1 LAILHGLCG
10 MAPSPRRRGGP
21 NLIDVGGARYAPRV
35 KDHEL
40 RVVQER
46 LEALAERVSEI
57 GQAQDQSD
65 DTVATLASA
74 LSDLVG
80 RLRRQDRIMSLN
92 SFVAYALFTVLLGAA
107 FLMLHR
113 GRAGDLERERDEAQ
127 RALIAAEE
135 RGQGAVRELAARES
149 AEKGAAEIYEMLR
162 DHRYKEAI
170 AAGSKLDTLKLTPA
184 EKGLF
189 TDAIERARGDL
200 AHQAL
205 ERGREAYARGELD
218 RAMKEAQAGLDLAPA
233 TEHAAALHYLIGLS
247 LNKQNKNADAAAAI
261 DRALAGGVEKEV
273 KDARY
278 VYATV
283 LDKLSRNEDARAA
296 YRAFAAGN
304 PRSPNAHWA
313 RTRAWQLS
321 QPVQSP
327 KPAAA
332 KPAAPTPAP
341 APAN

>member
-1 LAILHGLCG
+1 VLVAT
-10 MAPSPRRRGGP
+10 RV
-21 NLIDVGGARYAPRV
+21 NLIRVGGARYAVRV

-80 RLRRQDRIMSLN
+80 RMRKQDRLMTLN

-107 FLMLHR
+107 FFMLYR
-113 GRAGDLERERDEAQ
+113 SRATDLERERDQAQ
-127 RALIAAEE
+127 HGLIAAEE
-135 RGQGAVRELAARES
+135 RGQSAVRELAAKDA
-149 AEKGAAEIYEMLR
+149 AEKSATEIYELLR

-184 EKGLF
+184 EKGLL
-189 TDAIERARGDL
+189 TDAIDRAKGDL
-200 AHQAL
+200 ARQAL
-205 ERGREAYARGELD
+205 ERGREAYSRKELD
-218 RAMKEAQAGLDLAPA
+218 RAIKEAQAGIDAAPQS
-233 TEHAAALHYLIGLS
+233 EHTAALHYLIGQS
-247 LNKQNKNADAAAAI
+247 LDKQNKNAEAAAAI
-261 DRALAGGVEKEV
+261 DKALAGGVEKEV

-283 LDKLSRNEDARAA
+283 LDKLSRFEDARAA
-296 YRAFAAGN
+296 YRAFAAAN
-304 PRSPNAHWA
+304 PHSPNAHWA

-321 QPVQSP
+321 QPGQGAVTKP
-327 KPAAA
+327 GAAAGKPA
-332 KPAAPTPAP
+332 TPGP
-341 APAN
+341 

>member
-1 LAILHGLCG
+1 MPPG
-10 MAPSPRRRGGP
+10 
-21 NLIDVGGARYAPRV
+21 V

-65 DTVATLASA
+65 DTVATLAGA

-80 RLRRQDRIMSLN
+80 RMRRQDRLMTLN

-113 GRAGDLERERDEAQ
+113 GRAGDLERERDQAAS
-127 RALIAAEE
+127 ALVAAEE
-135 RGQGAVRELAARES
+135 RADKATRALAARETSEKS
-149 AEKGAAEIYEMLR
+149 ATEMYEMIR

-170 AAGSKLDTLKLTPA
+170 AAGQKLDTLKLTPA
-184 EKGLF
+184 EKGLL
-189 TDAIERARGDL
+189 TDAIERARSDL
-200 AHQAL
+200 ARQAL
-205 ERGREAYARGELD
+205 ERGREAFARGELD
-218 RAMKEAQAGLDLAPA
+218 RAMKEAQAGLESAPA
-233 TEHAAALHYLIGLS
+233 GEHAPALHYLIGLS
-247 LNKQNKNADAAAAI
+247 LNKQNKNAGAAAAI
-261 DRALAGGVEKEV
+261 EKALAGGIEKEV

-278 VYATV
+278 LYATV

-296 YRAFAAGN
+296 YRAFAVGN

-321 QPVQSP
+321 QPISPKPAQSP
-327 KPAAA
+327 KPAAPSA
-332 KPAAPTPAP
+332 STPP
-341 APAN
+341 EN

>member
-1 LAILHGLCG
+1 
-10 MAPSPRRRGGP
+10 MPRT
-21 NLIDVGGARYAPRV
+21 V

-40 RVVQER
+40 RLVQER

-65 DTVATLASA
+65 DTVATLATA

-80 RLRRQDRIMSLN
+80 RLRKQDRLITLN

-113 GRAGDLERERDEAQ
+113 SRAGDLERERDQAQ
-127 RALIAAEE
+127 HALVAAEE
-135 RGQGAVRELAARES
+135 RAANATRELAAREA

-170 AAGSKLDTLKLTPA
+170 AAGQKLDTLRLTPA
-184 EKGLF
+184 EKGLIG
-189 TDAIERARGDL
+189 DAVERAKGDL

-205 ERGREAYARGELD
+205 ERGHEAFGRGELD
-218 RAMKEAQAGLDLAPA
+218 RAVKEAEAGLEAAPQSA
-233 TEHAAALHYLIGLS
+233 HAPALHYLVGQS
-247 LNKQNKNADAAAAI
+247 LARQNKNADAAAAI
-261 DRALAGGVEKEV
+261 EKALAGGVEKEV

-278 VYATV
+278 LYATV
-283 LDKLSRNEDARAA
+283 LDKLSRGEDARAA
-296 YRAFAAGN
+296 YRAFATSH

-321 QPVQSP
+321 AQPA
-327 KPAAA
+327 KPTPAA
-332 KPAAPTPAP
+332 KPAAPAKPAP
-341 APAN
+341 

>member
-1 LAILHGLCG
+1 
-10 MAPSPRRRGGP
+10 M
-21 NLIDVGGARYAPRV
+21 GGARYAPRV

-80 RLRRQDRIMSLN
+80 RMRKQDRLMSLN

-107 FLMLHR
+107 FFMLYR
-113 GRAGDLERERDEAQ
+113 GRATDLERERDQAQ
-127 RALIAAEE
+127 RGLTAAEE
-135 RGQGAVRELAARES
+135 RADSATRELAARS
-149 AEKGAAEIYEMLR
+149 AADKGAADIYEMLR
-162 DHRYKEAI
+162 DHRYKDAI
-170 AAGSKLDTLKLTPA
+170 AAGAKLDTLKLTPT
-184 EKGLF
+184 EKGLL

-200 AHQAL
+200 ARQAL
-205 ERGREAYARGELD
+205 ERGREAYSRGELD
-218 RAMKEAQAGLDLAPA
+218 RAMKEAQAGLESAPSS
-233 TEHAAALHYLIGLS
+233 EHSAALHYLIGLS
-247 LNKQNKNADAAAAI
+247 FNKQNKNADAAAAI
-261 DRALAGGVEKEV
+261 EKALASGVEKEV

-283 LDKLSRNEDARAA
+283 LDKLSRFEDARAA
-296 YRAFAAGN
+296 YRGFAAGN
-304 PRSPNAHWA
+304 PHSPNAHWA

-321 QPVQSP
+321 QPGQGAAVRP
-327 KPAAA
+327 GAA
-332 KPAAPTPAP
+332 KPAAETTGTAVP
-341 APAN
+341 